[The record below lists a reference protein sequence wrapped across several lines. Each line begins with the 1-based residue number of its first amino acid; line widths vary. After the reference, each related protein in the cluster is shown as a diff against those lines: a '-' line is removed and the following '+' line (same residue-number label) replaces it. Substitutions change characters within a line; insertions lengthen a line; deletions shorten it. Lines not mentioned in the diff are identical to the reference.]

1 MYKQI
6 ADVAALTAGKEGASM
21 AEPVRVLVVD
31 DFRISRSFFEMYV
44 RSSSRYALAG
54 SLSLAE
60 EALDFC
66 ERHPVNLVI
75 MDVMMRSGTDGLT
88 VAARLKERR
97 PEIKVI
103 LCTSAAETSWEEKA
117 RAAGIESF
125 WYKEY
130 STEPLLEVM
139 DRTAAG
145 ERVYPSVPP
154 ELRFGDTTRANLTD
168 RELDVLRELTSGY
181 TNEEIARRLGVTVN
195 TVRYHIQNML
205 NKTGFENRLDLA
217 INAKGLWLVVS
228 DQDLAARGAGAE
240 QAGV

>member
-1 MYKQI
+1 
-6 ADVAALTAGKEGASM
+6 M

-60 EALDFC
+60 EALPFC
-66 ERHPVNLVI
+66 ERHPVDMVI
-75 MDVMMRSGTDGLT
+75 MDVMMRAGTDGLT
-88 VAARLKERR
+88 AAARLKERF
-97 PEIKVI
+97 PGVKII

-117 RAAGIESF
+117 RQTGVESF

-145 ERVYPSVPP
+145 ERVYPTALP
-154 ELRFGDTTRANLTD
+154 ELRFGNTTRANLTD
-168 RELDVLRELTSGY
+168 RELDVL
-181 TNEEIARRLGVTVN
+181 
-195 TVRYHIQNML
+195 
-205 NKTGFENRLDLA
+205 
-217 INAKGLWLVVS
+217 
-228 DQDLAARGAGAE
+228 
-240 QAGV
+240 